1 MLRRNS
7 TYEWLFHHVRETEKS
22 LVCRVAAHC
31 HPQEKQIKIR
41 EKAGKLF
48 VGLTLLALSGFFV
61 YGALSADE
69 KPGKNE
75 LPLDELRIFSEIFAW
90 IKSDY
95 VKDVE
100 NKELIENAI
109 IGMLGRLDPYS
120 AYLKKKEFDDLK
132 TSTSGKF
139 GGLGIEIGMFRGAVR
154 IISPVDDTPAYRAGL
169 QPGDL
174 IIQIDD
180 KPVEGMTLMEA
191 VELMRGEPKSTVTLT
206 IFRNKTPPFPV
217 TLERAIIKIQSV
229 KTLMLAPGY
238 AYVRINNFQSNTGGV
253 LRNKIRK
260 LKREAGE
267 LKGLVLD
274 LRNNPGG
281 LLGAAIKVSDMF
293 LKPGVSVVYTQGR
306 KPDSRREY
314 RTVDGDELPGVD
326 VVVLING
333 GSASASEIVAGALQ
347 DHGRAKI
354 MGEQSFGKASVQTI
368 HALTTDSAL
377 KLTTAMYYTPKDR
390 MIHGVGIKPDIL
402 FAKEPQQKA
411 TKTETVESVSE
422 EAVFKSWETRI
433 LEDRQVQQALDEL
446 MHTVAQK

>member
-1 MLRRNS
+1 M
-7 TYEWLFHHVRETEKS
+7 
-22 LVCRVAAHC
+22 
-31 HPQEKQIKIR
+31 
-41 EKAGKLF
+41 
-48 VGLTLLALSGFFV
+48 ALSGFFV

-69 KPGKNE
+69 KSGKNV
-75 LPLDELRIFSEIFAW
+75 LPLDELRVFSEIFAW

-95 VKDVE
+95 VKNTE

-139 GGLGIEIGMFRGAVR
+139 GGLGIEIGMYQGAVR

-180 KPVEGMTLMEA
+180 NPVEGMTLVEA
-191 VELMRGEPKSTVTLT
+191 VELMRGEPKTTVTLT
-206 IFRNKTPPFPV
+206 ILRDKVPPFPV
-217 TLERAIIKIQSV
+217 TLERDIIKIQSV

-238 AYVRINNFQSNTGGV
+238 AYVRINHFQSDTGGM
-253 LRNKIRK
+253 LREKIRK
-260 LKREAGE
+260 LKREAGG

-281 LLGAAIKVSDMF
+281 LLGAAIKVSDLF
-293 LKPGVSVVYTQGR
+293 LKPGVAVVYTQGR

-314 RTVDGDELPGVD
+314 RTAGGDELQGVD
-326 VVVLING
+326 VVVLINR

-354 MGEQSFGKASVQTI
+354 MGAQSFGKASVQTI
-368 HALTTDSAL
+368 HALSKDSAL

-402 FAKEPQQKA
+402 FAKEPQQKT
-411 TKTETVESVSE
+411 TKTETLESANE
-422 EAVFKSWETRI
+422 EATFKSWKTRI

>member
-1 MLRRNS
+1 M
-7 TYEWLFHHVRETEKS
+7 
-22 LVCRVAAHC
+22 VCGDVARF
-31 HPQEKQIKIR
+31 PPLEKQIGMQ
-41 EKAGKLF
+41 EKAGKFF
-48 VGLTLLALSGFFV
+48 VGLTLIVLSGFFI
-61 YGALSADE
+61 YGVLSADE
-69 KPGKNE
+69 KPGKND

-95 VKDVE
+95 VKNVE
-100 NKELIENAI
+100 NRELIENAI
-109 IGMLGRLDPYS
+109 TGMLNRLDPYS
-120 AYLKKKEFDDLK
+120 AYLKKKEFNDLK
-132 TSTSGKF
+132 TATSGKF

-180 KPVEGMTLMEA
+180 KPVKGMTLMDA

-206 IFRNKTPPFPV
+206 ILRDKLPPFPV
-217 TLERAIIKIQSV
+217 TLERDIIKVQSV

-238 AYVRINNFQSNTGGV
+238 AYVRVNNFQSDTGEM
-253 LRNKIRK
+253 LRRRIGK

-281 LLGAAIKVSDMF
+281 VLGAAIKVSDVF
-293 LKPGVSVVYTQGR
+293 LEPDKMVVYTQGR

-314 RTVDGDELPGVD
+314 RTANTEELPGVD

-347 DHGRAKI
+347 DHERAKI

-368 HALTTDSAL
+368 HPLAADSAL

-390 MIHGVGIKPDIL
+390 MIHEIGIKPDIL
-402 FAKEPQQKA
+402 FEKEVPQKT
-411 TKTETVESVSE
+411 TKTETVVQAPKVE
-422 EAVFKSWETRI
+422 FKSWQNRI
-433 LEDRQVQQALDEL
+433 LEDRQVHQALDEL
-446 MHTVAQK
+446 RHQVAQK